1 MKLAE
6 LKGAR
11 LHFVGIGGSGMS
23 GLARIALAMGIETV
37 GSDAKDSQTLKDLE
51 GMGAEIFRGHDRN
64 NVVSNSVLVVSSAIP
79 NNNPELE
86 RARELNLP
94 IITRAQALALF
105 MDGKKSIAVAGTHG
119 KTTTTS
125 MLTVALQSLG
135 LNPSFAIGGTINRGG
150 TNAHFGG
157 GEYFVAEADESD
169 GSFLHLSPKIV
180 VVTNVEPDHLDYWK
194 TFEKIEEAFLEF
206 SSSTKL
212 RNGFAVICNDDNGA
226 KKLIANAKL
235 SGVNVITY
243 GISDGSDLK
252 ISNLKLGIPGPTF
265 NVNFRGRDL
274 GEMTLKV
281 LGTHNALNASA
292 ALAVGLELGFD
303 FAQLKNGIANFSGTR
318 RRFEYR
324 GMANNIRVY
333 DDYAHH
339 PTEITATLKAARDVV
354 AGGKIVVAF
363 QAHHYYRTAL
373 FNKEFGQALA
383 LADEVVVLE
392 VFAPGEEAIPGA
404 SGQTMASLVP
414 LPKNQV
420 IFEPSWSKV
429 AQHLV
434 DRAKPND
441 IIMTL
446 GAGDIGLLAP
456 EVLNLLESKSK
467 S

>member
-1 MKLAE
+1 MIFNKLYLELIQEQRSLGTPKTKPLVDAIKSRHPITFYYNGPQSPEKERVLRGYRVKGEPVAIGLSKKGNLVIRGWVEPPSVSKKGFNKTRWRTYMVSRMTQIEITNEIFNNKRPDYKEGDDKSMSVTYVTSDWTKTPTVKTDIKPQPATTPIPKKELPQPKAQEKPSVSPAE
-6 LKGAR
+6 TIKKYDTQVYNKLKTKVKTIGTDKVIDKLDFDNAVKELYR
-11 LHFVGIGGSGMS
+11 LKEQDWIDSQKRIGGN
-23 GLARIALAMGIETV
+23 I
-37 GSDAKDSQTLKDLE
+37 K
-51 GMGAEIFRGHDRN
+51 
-64 NVVSNSVLVVSSAIP
+64 
-79 NNNPELE
+79 
-86 RARELNLP
+86 
-94 IITRAQALALF
+94 
-105 MDGKKSIAVAGTHG
+105 AG
-119 KTTTTS
+119 
-125 MLTVALQSLG
+125 
-135 LNPSFAIGGTINRGG
+135 
-150 TNAHFGG
+150 
-157 GEYFVAEADESD
+157 E
-169 GSFLHLSPKIV
+169 
-180 VVTNVEPDHLDYWK
+180 
-194 TFEKIEEAFLEF
+194 
-206 SSSTKL
+206 
-212 RNGFAVICNDDNGA
+212 
-226 KKLIANAKL
+226 
-235 SGVNVITY
+235 
-243 GISDGSDLK
+243 
-252 ISNLKLGIPGPTF
+252 
-265 NVNFRGRDL
+265 
-274 GEMTLKV
+274 
-281 LGTHNALNASA
+281 
-292 ALAVGLELGFD
+292 
-303 FAQLKNGIANFSGTR
+303 GTR

-324 GMANNIRVY
+324 GIANNIRVY